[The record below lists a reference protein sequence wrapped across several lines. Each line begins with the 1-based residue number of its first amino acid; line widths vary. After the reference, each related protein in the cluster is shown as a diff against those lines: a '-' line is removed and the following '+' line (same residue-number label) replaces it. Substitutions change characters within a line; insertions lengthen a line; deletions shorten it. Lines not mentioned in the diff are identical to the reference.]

1 MGVHSPVPRHRLDTG
16 HGGRPGGGRH
26 PETDCVR
33 RAPGQGEARED
44 RARISAAGSGAQE
57 AHSKLQKTN
66 VHSAYTDKTQNLI
79 VMIKDNDL

>member
-1 MGVHSPVPRHRLDTG
+1 MGVGIPRLAVSGGPRGRARRGRTG
-16 HGGRPGGGRH
+16 
-26 PETDCVR
+26 
-33 RAPGQGEARED
+33 
-44 RARISAAGSGAQE
+44 ARISAAGSGAQE